1 MIVRYCRDSWLAVGC
16 LSSVFAASC
25 FTTHVCGPLP
35 IYGVVM
41 NCPGCMY
48 TILYCLYHLMY
59 MWCFFS
65 LSCLSPLPSIVCAA
79 CLYFL
84 LSIVL
89 VAFTSCYLW
98 CLSLLPVIYGAC
110 CLHFLLSMVLV
121 VFTSCYLWRLSLL
134 PVICDACLY
143 FLLSVVLVTFYYLL
157 LHFIITTVY
166 DAHCLL

>member
-98 CLSLLPVIYGAC
+98 CLLSLIRVIYG
-110 CLHFLLSMVLV
+110 
-121 VFTSCYLWRLSLL
+121 
-134 PVICDACLY
+134 ACLY
-143 FLLSVVLVTFYYLL
+143 FLLSVMLVCTSCYLWCLLPFTTCYCILSLL
-157 LHFIITTVY
+157 LFTMLIVY
-166 DAHCLL
+166 YSVYCL